1 MTTFVSTLGF
11 DTSHL
16 QNLIVDKDIED
27 GDHILLV
34 RPDDDDSRGENAVQD
49 VKKNVDML
57 EIDLTT
63 EVLRFDPHEF
73 EETVITLVDRLSETD
88 EAVVSLAGGDR
99 ALLVPLTVAAMST
112 STEVRSVHL
121 RSDVTR
127 ESSEIGL
134 PQVCLALG
142 DDDDRD
148 ILTYVVENGP
158 VSNKQIAAM
167 LGKSEA
173 TVHRRVMDL
182 SELGYINV
190 ERNGAE
196 NSVDTTLLGKLAQ
209 NHM

>member
-209 NHM
+209 NYM